1 LLGLQPK
8 HKQAFK
14 WVIIMPN
21 KKITRRTLIKGGI
34 GLAALGTIAWLRPT
48 DQGAAHSPYF
58 EQLSKALHQKQYAR
72 PTLIIDKNQLIKN
85 IETLKAHIYPHY
97 QYRIVA
103 KSLPSLPLLKLVSEI
118 SESQRFMLFDERFLI
133 QVSQEIPNADILMGK
148 PMPVEAARFFYQH
161 QDESEFLPQNQLQ
174 WLIDTPARLLQYQQ
188 LAQQTKQAMRINI
201 ELDIG
206 LHRGGVQQDDELIE
220 MLKIIEAE
228 PLFTLSGL
236 MGYEPHVVKLPGSAQ
251 GHLDDALAIYRQ
263 KINVIESIQ
272 GNPLPEDFCLNT
284 GGSPSYQLHTTTPF
298 IESSPC
304 NELSAGS
311 CLVKPMDFDIAS
323 LADHHAA
330 SYIATPV
337 LKHLSQTEIP
347 GVDGLGD
354 VMSWWNPNL
363 KQSFF
368 TYGGY
373 WKANPISPEGL
384 RINPVYGR
392 STNQEMLNGSKSI
405 ALKVDDWIFL
415 RPTQSEFVFLQF
427 GNIAVYDN
435 GNIVEQ
441 WPVFS

>member
-1 LLGLQPK
+1 MYLNGLI
-8 HKQAFK
+8 
-14 WVIIMPN
+14 VMPT
-21 KKITRRTLIKGGI
+21 KKITRRALIKSGI

-48 DQGAAHSPYF
+48 DEGAAHSTYF
-58 EQLSKALHQKQYAR
+58 RKLSEALHHKHYAR
-72 PTLIIDKNQLIKN
+72 PTLVIDKNKLIEN

-103 KSLPSLPLLKLVSEI
+103 KSLPSIPLLKLVSEI
-118 SESQRFMLFDERFLI
+118 SESKRFMLFNEQFLI
-133 QVSQEIPNADILMGK
+133 QVSQEIPSADILMGK
-148 PMPVEAARFFYQH
+148 PMPVEAARFFYQNKR
-161 QDESEFLPQNQLQ
+161 QSEFSPQDQLQ
-174 WLIDTPARLLQYQQ
+174 WLIDTPTRLLQYQQ
-188 LAQQTKQAMRINI
+188 LAQQTGQAMRINI
-201 ELDIG
+201 ELDVG
-206 LHRGGVQQDDELIE
+206 LHRGGIKHDNELIE
-220 MLKIIEAE
+220 MIKTIESE

-251 GHLDDALAIYRQ
+251 GHLNAALDIYRQ
-263 KINVIESIQ
+263 KIKVVESVL
-272 GNPLPEDFCLNT
+272 GKPLTEGFCLNT
-284 GGSPSYQLHTTTPF
+284 GGSPSYQLHTQTPF

-323 LADHHAA
+323 LADHQAA

-347 GVDGLGD
+347 GVDGLGSL
-354 VMSWWNPNL
+354 MSWWNPNL

-373 WKANPISPEGL
+373 WKANPISPPGL

-392 STNQEMLNGSKSI
+392 STNQEMLNGSRSI
-405 ALKVDDWIFL
+405 PLKIDDWVFL

-435 GNIVEQ
+435 GSILEQ